1 MIQSKL
7 QIQYNLTTN
16 GISIKLPI
24 VFLTELEQKNFT
36 ICIETQDTS
45 DSQSNLEKE
54 KWRWRNH
61 PSWLQ
66 TILQSYNR

>member
-1 MIQSKL
+1 MDIYTLFLDWKNQYNANNNMIQSKL

-54 KWRWRNH
+54 K
-61 PSWLQ
+61 
-66 TILQSYNR
+66 